1 MLALR
6 RQDDTL
12 NRVLPPDLS
21 MAELEAALK
30 RFAAIVG
37 ESHVISSATDLES
50 YLDPFAPG
58 NAAAYAAA
66 AAVRPASTEQVQ
78 AIVRV
83 AQELHVPLWTV
94 SAGKNLAYG
103 GAAPRL
109 KGCVVLDLKRLNRI
123 IEVNEELGYALVEP
137 GVSYFDLDA
146 YLRQQGYK
154 LWIDPPAPGWGS
166 IVGNTL
172 ERGFGYTPYGDHSAM
187 QCGMEVVL
195 ANGDVVRTGMG
206 ALTGSNA
213 WQLYKPGYGPSYDA
227 MFMQSNFGIVT
238 KLGLWL
244 MPQPESYLLCHASFR
259 RETDLEI
266 IVDTLRPLRLDGTIQ
281 NNAVI
286 EGAVR
291 WAAGISTR
299 DRWYDGDSAM
309 PQAAIEQMIRQLD
322 IGWWM
327 LRFALYGREDVV
339 DLNYRIAQEALKKIP
354 GVDIS
359 AKRYVPGDAHT
370 ATPSAAGDKG
380 QAGIPSLAAFR
391 MLNWRGGNGAHID
404 FSPLCPATGRDAM
417 KQYRMVKTRAAEF
430 GFDYYGGFT
439 AGPRHLH
446 HIFAAIFDH
455 DEAHQAEQAR
465 ELLRTLVEDAGK
477 AGYAEYRAHLE
488 YMDLVAAQYDF
499 NGHALMRLSERIKDA
514 LDPAGIL
521 SPGKQGIW
529 PASLR
534 GKKT

>member
-1 MLALR
+1 MSR
-6 RQDDTL
+6 I
-12 NRVLPPDLS
+12 LPPGFS
-21 MAELEAALK
+21 EREFEAALQ
-30 RFAAIVG
+30 RFSAVIG
-37 ESHVISSATDLES
+37 KPHVITTAADLES

-66 AAVRPASTEQVQ
+66 AVRPASTEQVQ
-78 AIVRV
+78 AIVRI
-83 AQELHVPLWTV
+83 AQELRIPLWTV
-94 SAGKNLAYG
+94 STGKNLAYG

-109 KGCVVLDLKRLNRI
+109 KGCVVLDLKRMNHV

-137 GVSYFDLDA
+137 GVSYFDLYA
-146 YLRQQGYK
+146 YIRQQGYK

-166 IVGNTL
+166 VVGNTL

-195 ANGDVVRTGMG
+195 ANGELVRTGMG
-206 ALTGSNA
+206 AMAGSSM
-213 WQLYKPGYGPSYDA
+213 WQLYKPGYGASYDG

-238 KLGLWL
+238 KLGIWL
-244 MPQPESYLLCHASFR
+244 MPQPESFLLCHARFR
-259 RETDLEI
+259 QEADLEM

-291 WAAGISTR
+291 WAAGISNR
-299 DRWYDGDSAM
+299 ERWYEGDGAM
-309 PQAAIEQMIRQLD
+309 PQVAIERMIRQLD
-322 IGWWM
+322 IGWWT
-327 LRFALYGREDVV
+327 LRFALYGRKEVV
-339 DLNYRIAQEALKKIP
+339 DLNYRIARKALEKIP
-354 GVDIS
+354 GADIS
-359 AKRYVPGDAHT
+359 VKRYASDTVPAVE
-370 ATPSAAGDKG
+370 PSAAGDKG
-380 QAGIPSLAAFR
+380 QAGIPGLAVFQ

-404 FSPLCPATGRDAM
+404 FSPVCPATGRDAM
-417 KQYRMVKTRAAEF
+417 KQYRMVKTRAGEY

-439 AGPRHLH
+439 AGLRHLY
-446 HIFAAIFDH
+446 HIFAAIFDRG
-455 DEAHQAEQAR
+455 DVHQAEQAG
-465 ELLRTLVEDAGK
+465 ELLRVLVEDAGK
-477 AGYAEYRAHLE
+477 QGYAEYRSHLE

-499 NGHALMRLSERIKDA
+499 NDHALMRLSERIKDA

-521 SPGKQGIW
+521 SPGKQGVW